1 MARNC
6 EVCQLP
12 RFIKAGAEERLSRG
26 EPLEQIARD
35 VRVTTFS
42 LAHHRREGHI
52 KNLPMVVSGTPDQ
65 YHSDLDYIHH
75 ELQNLLADFTAINPK
90 TERPYSPH
98 DAVLCLKEMA
108 KVVEAKAKLAGAYN
122 NPHDPALDPRV
133 QRLMRLLSEFAVKHA
148 DIKDEVLLLL
158 DEAQFGKEGTGT

>member
-6 EVCQLP
+6 EVCKLP
-12 RFIKAGAEERLSRG
+12 RMLKAGAEGRLAAG

-35 VRVTTFS
+35 VRVSVWS

-52 KNLPMVVSGTPDQ
+52 KNLPMVVTGTPDQ
-65 YHSDLDYIHH
+65 YHQDLDFIHQ
-75 ELQNLLADFTAINPK
+75 ELMKLLADFTAVNPK
-90 TERPYSPH
+90 TERPYQGH

-122 NPHDPALDPRV
+122 NRPDALDPRF
-133 QRLMRLLSEFAVKHA
+133 QRLKQLFSEFVVKHPE
-148 DIKDEVLLLL
+148 IKEDMLLLL
-158 DEAQFGKEGTGT
+158 DVAQFGDEGTG